1 MKVPIIPDNETERL
15 CSLYNLAILDTAP
28 EQRYDYITE
37 KVKSYFNVPI
47 ALISLVDG
55 ERQWFKSSQGLDAT
69 ETSREI
75 SFCGHAIN
83 QNGVYMVNDTFED
96 ERFSDN
102 PLVIGE
108 PFIRFY
114 AGAPIKS
121 TEGYSVGTLCI
132 IDTSPRILT
141 ENDQVLLREFAD
153 MVEREINVPDETRN

>member
-28 EQRYDYITE
+28 EQRYDYIPE

-47 ALISLVDG
+47 ALISLVDC

-121 TEGYSVGTLCI
+121 DEGYSIGTLCI

-153 MVEREINVPDETRN
+153 MVERELNVPDETRN